1 MKLQVQKERGALAH
15 CLAAAILLSPGLMAS
30 STHAQELAVSQGR
43 RIAETNCGACHSVGR
58 FGDSPMAIAPPF
70 RTLHTKYPVED
81 LEESLAEGIM
91 TGHPTMPQFRF
102 DADQIRDFIAYLK
115 SLEGAPKPSG

>member
-1 MKLQVQKERGALAH
+1 MKLQVQTGRNALAR
-15 CLAAAILLSPGLMAS
+15 CLAAAVLISPIVIAS
-30 STHAQELAVSQGR
+30 STLAQELAVTQGR
-43 RIAETNCGACHSVGR
+43 RIAETNCSACHSVGR

-115 SLEGAPKPSG
+115 SLERPAKSSE